1 MAIILFVS
9 VFRLVRNTRY
19 QNRKEEDA
27 GQKTDTGTTQSY
39 YQKKENA
46 IITCDYCGSK
56 VDTGKH
62 AVCDHCGGP
71 YWDDEEWKNIR
82 NNKEA

>member
-1 MAIILFVS
+1 MHEGRFLPHEVYNIVGITRKILNKYVDMH
-9 VFRLVRNTRY
+9 LIEPAYIET
-19 QNRKEEDA
+19 
-27 GQKTDTGTTQSY
+27 
-39 YQKKENA
+39 
-46 IITCDYCGSK
+46 K

-82 NNKEA
+82 NRKVG